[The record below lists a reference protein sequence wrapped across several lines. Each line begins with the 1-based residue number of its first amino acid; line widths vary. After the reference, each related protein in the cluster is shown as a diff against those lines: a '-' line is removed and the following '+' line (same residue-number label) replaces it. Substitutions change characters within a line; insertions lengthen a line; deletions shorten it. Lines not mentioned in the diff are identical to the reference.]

1 MPEATAQSRTDG
13 IASLDEHRERLHR
26 QMLSSVSHD
35 LKTPLASII
44 GSLEIYERMKDTLAA
59 EKRHML
65 VETALQEAYRLDT
78 FVTNILDMAK
88 LEEGKLRL
96 QYSTAQL
103 RHMIEDC
110 IAKLSMRL

>member
-13 IASLDEHRERLHR
+13 IASLDEHRERIHR

-44 GSLEIYERMKDTLAA
+44 GSLEVYEHLHDKLPEER
-59 EKRHML
+59 KRAL
-65 VETALQEAYRLDT
+65 LRVALQEAYRLDS

-88 LEEGKLRL
+88 FENNSVKARKEATDIKSL
-96 QYSTAQL
+96 
-103 RHMIEDC
+103 ID
-110 IAKLSMRL
+110 

>member
-1 MPEATAQSRTDG
+1 MPLEAHLGGNAASAQPV
-13 IASLDEHRERLHR
+13 LDDERERLHR

-44 GSLEIYERMKDTLAA
+44 GSLEIYERMRNTLSA
-59 EKRHML
+59 EKKQML

-78 FVTNILDMAK
+78 FVTNILDMAR

-96 QYSTAQL
+96 QYSRVQL
-103 RHMIEDC
+103 KH
-110 IAKLSMRL
+110 L